1 MPPLDKMR
9 KFRRDIIKSINDYRS
24 MNKVPGVY
32 IDILA
37 NKAACEY
44 AEHLLTGE
52 DNETVP
58 TDILNKHL
66 IVGQV
71 TTLVGMSLLEE
82 DDEDGHSRVLH
93 GEFMDAHGVL
103 CELQDDL
110 ERMIDAK
117 YTHVGVGFAWNKDKV
132 LVVEFYSV
140 KTLVISQLTESEDGG
155 IDVRGIMLS
164 NDAGLY
170 AARIVSIKNMKK
182 DIKVVGPPNIQFNKV
197 TKTFIISIEGPADGL
212 FYSDDPKTIEIYIRK
227 SQIDKIQYG

>member
-52 DNETVP
+52 DNETVL

-155 IDVRGIMLS
+155 IDVAHGGLGVRAAVRHRGLS
-164 NDAGLY
+164 QR
-170 AARIVSIKNMKK
+170 AARGRRERVRLRGHRLPRGQRGHPRPR
-182 DIKVVGPPNIQFNKV
+182 VGRAARA
-197 TKTFIISIEGPADGL
+197 GG
-212 FYSDDPKTIEIYIRK
+212 
-227 SQIDKIQYG
+227 